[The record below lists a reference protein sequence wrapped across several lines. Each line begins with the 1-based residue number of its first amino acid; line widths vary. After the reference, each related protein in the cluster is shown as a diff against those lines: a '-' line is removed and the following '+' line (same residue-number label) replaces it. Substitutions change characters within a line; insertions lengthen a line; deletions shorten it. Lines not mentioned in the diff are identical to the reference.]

1 MQTDEKT
8 IGDTTQETD
17 FSKIDLNSITY
28 EQLIEFGLDRAAAN
42 DMLRIRTNIGGFMNR
57 EQILNIDEID
67 EDFTQDLIAVCPLDT
82 SKIPRYT
89 LMNAPEE
96 WLKNHSYFI
105 SSADIIIHY
114 RKFIR
119 DEKKIWKILN
129 LKPKDEAKM
138 KLYLK

>member
-17 FSKIDLNSITY
+17 FSKTDLNSITY
-28 EQLIEFGLDRAAAN
+28 EQLIEFGLDRTAAN
-42 DMLRIRTNIGGFMNR
+42 HMLRTRTDIGGFMNR
-57 EQILNIDEID
+57 EQILDIDEID
-67 EDFTQDLIAVCPLDT
+67 ADLTEDLIAVCPLNT

-89 LMNAPEE
+89 LMNAPEK
-96 WLKNHSYFI
+96 WLKNHDYFF